1 MITDSKLYRYIRFS
15 HTDKSNCNIS
25 ELQLTGIIMNTVTVS
40 DTTSFKSDLV
50 FSDGVTS
57 KTFPTVI

>member
-1 MITDSKLYRYIRFS
+1 
-15 HTDKSNCNIS
+15 
-25 ELQLTGIIMNTVTVS
+25 MNTVTVS